1 MKIIDKYIYK
11 ALILP
16 SVFGISIFTFI
27 LIINVFIDIMEKLF
41 TNDLP
46 LLLVID
52 YFIYLVPGVLTQT
65 IPMGAFLGVML
76 TYGNFSE
83 TTRNV

>member
-11 ALILP
+11 TLILP
-16 SVFGISIFTFI
+16 SIFGISIFTFI
-27 LIINVFIDIMEKLF
+27 LIINVFIEIMEKLF
-41 TNDLP
+41 ANDLP
-46 LLLVID
+46 ALSVLD

-76 TYGNFSE
+76 AYGSLSE
-83 TTRNV
+83 SNE